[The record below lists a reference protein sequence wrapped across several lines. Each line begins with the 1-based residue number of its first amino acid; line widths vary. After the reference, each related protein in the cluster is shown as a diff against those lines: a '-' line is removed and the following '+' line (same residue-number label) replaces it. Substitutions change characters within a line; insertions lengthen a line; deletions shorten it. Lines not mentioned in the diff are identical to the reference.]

1 MASDAATIEL
11 DKNWVS
17 LTNGTQT
24 ATLQV
29 FHDAVRVVPSVA
41 EPAADDEGFILEPG
55 VWKVTPPTVAWI
67 RAQNTSSRIVVLLE

>member
-1 MASDAATIEL
+1 MAADAPTIEL
-11 DKNWVS
+11 DESWFS

-55 VWKVTPPTVAWI
+55 MWKITPPTVAWV
-67 RAQNTSSRIVVLLE
+67 RAQNTSSRIVVMLE